1 MRRWRDD
8 ATHFDLGADCSDVG
22 DVPGVRGMVVA
33 EKERTDM
40 SDLITT
46 IAGWVYCGVCAV
58 VLVVLV
64 VLCLRRGGRS

>member
-1 MRRWRDD
+1 
-8 ATHFDLGADCSDVG
+8 
-22 DVPGVRGMVVA
+22 
-33 EKERTDM
+33 M